1 MKEKGVFI
9 SLINKLM
16 LRMKMLARKRGEI
29 LKQTDRQ
36 TDKTDRQKKL
46 LRNRHVDRRTERE
59 RGMII
64 ESNLK
69 TDT

>member
-29 LKQTDRQ
+29 LKQTDRKSCLEIDTWIEGQ
-36 TDKTDRQKKL
+36 
-46 LRNRHVDRRTERE
+46 RE
-59 RGMII
+59 KGG
-64 ESNLK
+64 
-69 TDT
+69 

>member
-29 LKQTDRQ
+29 LRQTDRQ
-36 TDKTDRQKKL
+36 TEKDIQK
-46 LRNRHVDRRTERE
+46 
-59 RGMII
+59 
-64 ESNLK
+64 
-69 TDT
+69 